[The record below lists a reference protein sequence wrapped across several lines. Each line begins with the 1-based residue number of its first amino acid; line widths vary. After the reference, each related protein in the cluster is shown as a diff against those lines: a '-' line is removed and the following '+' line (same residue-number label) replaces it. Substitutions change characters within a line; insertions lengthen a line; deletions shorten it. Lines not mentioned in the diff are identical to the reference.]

1 VRLFIKIVNGSPFEH
16 PMVEENFVQVFPD
29 IDINNLPEG
38 YAEFKRKETRRAGV
52 YEVFERTDYV
62 WNGDIVEDSHIYRD
76 MTEEEK
82 TTKQNEVKALW
93 AENGYASW
101 VFNEETCSFDPP
113 TPYPDDGNS
122 YSWDEETTS
131 WVEVTD
137 A

>member
-1 VRLFIKIVNGSPFEH
+1 
-16 PMVEENFVQVFPD
+16 MVEENFVQVFPD